1 MGRETIEI
9 RQVILGMRP
18 YVLIEADTDPADG
31 ELVLKIEAGGGAAEQ
46 IGALPMMML
55 MELPAEGNPLVMAI
69 ADVLDQGGEYETL
82 RKLAEY
88 IGLPMPGTAPS
99 LSSEAGQ

>member
-1 MGRETIEI
+1 MGSETIELS
-9 RQVILGMRP
+9 QHLLGMLP

-31 ELVLKIEAGGGAAEQ
+31 ELVLKVKAGGGAAEQ

-69 ADVLDQGGEYETL
+69 ADVLDQGGDRETL
-82 RKLAEY
+82 RKLADH
-88 IGLPMPGTAPS
+88 IGLPMPDTT
-99 LSSEAGQ
+99 LDH